1 MKERIKR
8 IRQTEGMT
16 QAEFAEKINLSR
28 NYIAMMEIGQR
39 EPSDRT
45 IADVCRVFGVDETW
59 LRTGVGEMHVPK
71 SRREEL
77 STIFSDALDG
87 VNERFRF
94 IREELGLSQEKFA
107 ARANRT
113 RSEIKNIEY
122 GKTSPKP
129 EVIMAVCKAHGIDEV
144 WLRTGNGSPNIKKSR
159 REELSAIFGSALDG
173 VSDKDKFLRALA
185 SVPDS
190 AFPALVE
197 FARALANE
205 LGE

>member
-1 MKERIKR
+1 M
-8 IRQTEGMT
+8 G
-16 QAEFAEKINLSR
+16 
-28 NYIAMMEIGQR
+28 
-39 EPSDRT
+39 T
-45 IADVCRVFGVDETW
+45 I
-59 LRTGVGEMHVPK
+59 
-71 SRREEL
+71 
-77 STIFSDALDG
+77 
-87 VNERFRF
+87 NERFRF
-94 IREELGLSQEKFA
+94 IREELGLSQEEFA

-144 WLRTGNGSPNIKKSR
+144 WLRTGIGSPNIKKSR
-159 REELSAIFGSALDG
+159 KEELNAIFSDALEG
-173 VSDKDKFLRALA
+173 VSDKDKFLRAVA

-197 FARALANE
+197 FIRTLSAE